1 MTTFE
6 APLAGI
12 RVLELARIL
21 AGPWIGQ
28 LLADL
33 GADVV
38 KVEAPEGDDTR
49 AWGPPFVEG
58 AAGEN
63 LSAAYF
69 HSCNRGKRSIMAD
82 FRTDESRAL
91 VMKLAAHADIVIE
104 NFKVGGLVKYG
115 LDAAALRKAFPKLI
129 CCSIT
134 GFGQDGP
141 YAERAG
147 YDFLIQGMAGPMSVT
162 GDANGQPTKAG
173 YATADI
179 FTGMYA
185 TVGILAALRKRDQT
199 GEGASLDLALMD
211 TQVAVMGNQAMNY
224 LVSGKPP
231 GRLGNAHPNIVPY
244 EVFPV
249 ADGHIIIASGNDGQ
263 YRKLCDALGQP
274 GLGTQPDYATNTKRI
289 SNRAVLVPLLGALTA
304 TFTKAVLLA
313 KLEQAGVPAGP
324 INTLDEVF
332 GDPQV
337 TARGVKRDLTSQ
349 AAKGGTIPT
358 VASPIVMDGVRMV
371 ASRPSPGLDEHNA
384 DILRDQNW
392 GGCP

>member
-1 MTTFE
+1 MTIAE

-33 GADVV
+33 GADVI

-49 AWGPPFVEG
+49 AWGPPFVE
-58 AAGEN
+58 AVEGEH

-69 HSCNRGKRSIMAD
+69 HSCNRGKRSITAD
-82 FRTDESRAL
+82 FRTEEGRAL
-91 VMKLAAHADIVIE
+91 VMKLAAHADIVVE

-115 LDAAALRKAFPKLI
+115 LDSAALRQAFPKLI

-185 TVGILAALRKRDQT
+185 TVGILAALRQRDRT
-199 GEGASLDLALMD
+199 GIGAVLDLALMD

-244 EVFPV
+244 EVFAV

-263 YRKLCDALGQP
+263 YRKLCEALGEP
-274 GLGTQPDYATNTKRI
+274 GLGLHKDYATNKERI
-289 SNRAVLVPLLGALTA
+289 RNRAVLVPHLGALTA
-304 TFTKAVLLA
+304 RFTKSDLLA

-332 GDPQV
+332 ADPQV
-337 TARGVKRDLTSQ
+337 IARGVKRDLPSQ
-349 AAKGGTIPT
+349 AAKGGTVPT

-371 ASRPSPGLDEHNA
+371 SSHPSPGLNEHNA
-384 DILRDQNW
+384 DILHDPNW
-392 GGCP
+392 GGRS